1 MHPTPLPLDIEYLI
15 LEELSYLVDDPTLD
29 EYRTIQNCLCV
40 CSRWHS
46 TLQEL
51 LIRNNPAGALLR
63 HLNKVGQLG
72 VKRLAAE
79 YVARTRNHHPDD
91 DATTNTNTNS
101 PSQRVI
107 LQHPK
112 PYSSGISNDPRGE
125 EYLAV
130 LAKDLERCT
139 RIAPRLGDL
148 DSLRTCLEVGAAYNS
163 WWMLVDAVSH
173 DRRDIVQYIL
183 DAGYGFTDPERR
195 RTCMTR
201 LMQRAINNGRR
212 EIVAIFLDR
221 GFDARDSL
229 VDARILVDGR
239 YRSATLVS
247 YAASQRQVGVL
258 DVLLQRGLSLEDS
271 GVPVRPVYFAV
282 KHDDMAMMEVF
293 IKHGVDLSPGE
304 SGKDWPLKW
313 AVQGG
318 SVEMVRLL
326 LEHAPLPRWGR
337 FVKKILLQA
346 VEERGDDGIRQVLA
360 SYGFL

>member
-1 MHPTPLPLDIEYLI
+1 MRPTLLPLDIEYLI
-15 LEELSYLVDDPTLD
+15 LAELSYLDDEPTLD
-29 EYRTIQNCLCV
+29 EYKTIQRCLCV

-51 LIRNNPAGALLR
+51 LIRNNPSGVLLC
-63 HLNKVGQLG
+63 HLNKIGQIA

-91 DATTNTNTNS
+91 DTTNTNL
-101 PSQRVI
+101 PSQHVL
-107 LQHPK
+107 LQHPT
-112 PYSSGISNDPRGE
+112 PHSGGISNDGRGD
-125 EYLAV
+125 EYCTL

-148 DSLRTCLEVGAAYNS
+148 DSLRTCLESGAAYNS

-173 DRRDIVQYIL
+173 DRREMVQYIL
-183 DAGYGFTDPERR
+183 DAGYGFTDPERK

-201 LMQRAINNGRR
+201 LMQRAISNGRS

-229 VDARILVDGR
+229 VDPRVLVDGR

-247 YAASQRQVGVL
+247 YAASQRQAGVL
-258 DVLLQRGLSLEDS
+258 DVLLQRGLSVEDP
-271 GVPVRPVYFAV
+271 GIPVRPVYFAV
-282 KHDDMAMMEVF
+282 KHDHLEMMEVF
-293 IKHGVDLSPGE
+293 IKHGVDLGPGE

-313 AVQGG
+313 AVQSG

-337 FVKKILLQA
+337 FVNKILLQA
-346 VEERGDDGIRQVLA
+346 VEERGDDDIRQVLA
-360 SYGFL
+360 SYGFQ